1 MQESTGNNTS
11 NIVRLQYREKV
22 PVAAMKELIRVCL
35 AEKLTSATYEADKC
49 GDTAKQLSDN
59 IKAKLKALGF
69 ERYKYIVQ
77 VLIGERR
84 DQGVRMGTRCFWD
97 SATDNQASD
106 TFINDYIFCTATAF
120 AVYLY

>member
-1 MQESTGNNTS
+1 MH
-11 NIVRLQYREKV
+11 IIYY
-22 PVAAMKELIRVCL
+22 IHIYCL
-35 AEKLTSATYEADKC
+35 
-49 GDTAKQLSDN
+49 DTAKQLSDN

-97 SATDNQASD
+97 SATDNQVGMVYTSYFWVRVRVSD
-106 TFINDYIFCTATAF
+106 LTLISF
-120 AVYLY
+120 